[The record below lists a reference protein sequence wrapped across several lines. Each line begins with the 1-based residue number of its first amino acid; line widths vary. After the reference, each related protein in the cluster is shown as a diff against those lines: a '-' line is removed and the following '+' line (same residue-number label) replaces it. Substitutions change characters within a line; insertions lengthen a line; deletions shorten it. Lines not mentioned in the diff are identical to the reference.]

1 MTATRPVTDRHG
13 HLGAEAGKVRD
24 QDLCYVL
31 PFDLMP
37 PEHAG

>member
-1 MTATRPVTDRHG
+1 MAAVRPVADRHS
-13 HLGAEAGKVRD
+13 HLGAEAGKVRS

-31 PFDLMP
+31 PLDFMP